1 MQLFEKGDA
10 QSINT
15 AVEKMKSISGW
26 KDSDEKFKEFSER
39 YEVVF
44 AKEHAEKEEKERIEK
59 LKSEYDK
66 KYSELLK
73 SKYKNQNKLEKVQK
87 ELTAMNNKMKSE
99 ASAKFGICAI
109 GVFFLGAGVI
119 ILFFGVDEGSSGTG
133 ILFLVGGGFFLRL
146 ALGYNENN
154 IKKAINELEQEKS
167 KVEKV
172 LKDIEA
178 IPSLEKFI
186 EDHSE

>member
-1 MQLFEKGDA
+1 
-10 QSINT
+10 
-15 AVEKMKSISGW
+15 MKSISGW
-26 KDSDEKFKEFSER
+26 KDSDEKIKEFSER

-87 ELTAMNNKMKSE
+87 ELTAKNNQIRSAAITWYGFCVMGVLFLGLGVVLLFDTSE
-99 ASAKFGICAI
+99 EGSFGIGI
-109 GVFFLGAGVI
+109 GSLMF
-119 ILFFGVDEGSSGTG
+119 
-133 ILFLVGGGFFLRL
+133 GGFMLW
-146 ALGYNENN
+146 LGISV
-154 IKKAINELEQEKS
+154 IKDAKKTISELEQEKS